1 MMFKMTRTT
10 ARSLDV
16 NGKSGPEN
24 VKPLL
29 ISYRLAGV
37 KLSTYRQNVSVKDK
51 IFLVVTYCPVQE
63 LSREVEEGRRDAEE
77 RRSRSRGVVVEE
89 DGVDHQVLDEVS
101 GEMPARIADME
112 AEIRTLREANK
123 SEQKT

>member
-37 KLSTYRQNVSVKDK
+37 NMLLQIINISSTLGTRFSW
-51 IFLVVTYCPVQE
+51 L
-63 LSREVEEGRRDAEE
+63 
-77 RRSRSRGVVVEE
+77 
-89 DGVDHQVLDEVS
+89 
-101 GEMPARIADME
+101 
-112 AEIRTLREANK
+112 
-123 SEQKT
+123 

>member
-1 MMFKMTRTT
+1 MTRTT

-37 KLSTYRQNVSVKDK
+37 NLLLQIVNISSICQR
-51 IFLVVTYCPVQE
+51 
-63 LSREVEEGRRDAEE
+63 
-77 RRSRSRGVVVEE
+77 
-89 DGVDHQVLDEVS
+89 
-101 GEMPARIADME
+101 
-112 AEIRTLREANK
+112 
-123 SEQKT
+123 